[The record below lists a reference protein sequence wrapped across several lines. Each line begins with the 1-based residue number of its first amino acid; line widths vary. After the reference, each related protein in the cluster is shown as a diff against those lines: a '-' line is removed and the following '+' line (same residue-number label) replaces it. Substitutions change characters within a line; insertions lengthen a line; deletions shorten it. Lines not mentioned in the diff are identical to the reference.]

1 MSEVVLHEYAISPFS
16 EKVRRVLA
24 YKGIPYRSV
33 EQPIMAPKPDLTPL
47 TGGYRRIPVM
57 QVGADI
63 YCDTALIIRR
73 LDTLFPERPVV
84 PVKEQGLAMMI
95 EDWADHRVFSQ
106 AVPPVVVALADAL
119 PEGFFEDRGAMTPAF
134 QKETLINA
142 APVAFEQIGHVLNY
156 LDQQLQSTTFVL
168 GESFTVADAACFHTI
183 KFLKNDPSNE
193 AHIDAR
199 PAVARWVK
207 QIEDFGPGKVESMT
221 PAEALAAAR
230 DASPSD
236 VDGASVVVDGYALGD
251 TVTIIADDYGQ
262 EATSGKVTRILK
274 NQISVV
280 REDENLGSIA
290 VHYPRAG
297 YRVIKNS

>member
-1 MSEVVLHEYAISPFS
+1 MRLLDAN
-16 EKVRRVLA
+16 EK
-24 YKGIPYRSV
+24 P
-33 EQPIMAPKPDLTPL
+33 PKPDLTPL

-73 LDTLFPERPVV
+73 LDELYPQKPVI
-84 PVKEQGLAMMI
+84 PTKNAGLATII
-95 EDWADHRVFSQ
+95 EDWADHRVFSH

-134 QKETLINA
+134 DKETLISA
-142 APVAFEQIGHVLNY
+142 APVAFEQVGHVLNY
-156 LDQQLQSTTFVL
+156 LDEQLQSSAFVL
-168 GESFTVADAACFHTI
+168 GEEFTVADAACFHTI

-199 PAVARWVK
+199 PAVASWVK
-207 QIEDFGPGKVESMT
+207 RIEDFGPGKVETMT
-221 PAEALAAAR
+221 PADALASAR
-230 DASPSD
+230 DAEPSD
-236 VDGASVVVDGYALGD
+236 VGGESVAASDYAIGD
-251 TVTIIADDYGQ
+251 VVTIIADDYGQ
-262 EATSGKVTRILK
+262 ETTSGKVTRILK

-280 REDENLGSIA
+280 REDDNLGAIA